1 MQCYLTLLLWTYLY
15 YLVKAD
21 QINIIQPRS
30 SSVYHVNDEMTI
42 RYNIRSMGMTRI
54 WSTLVTLT
62 QADNNQTIQEFP
74 SLAYSNSNDKKDING
89 TWVIPDKMPNGTYTL
104 TVAANI
110 TYLCSKSNDGRAP
123 FKQCKD
129 ILYQSSTF
137 TILNNSQ
144 NRLPYKNAN
153 EIEQDLSRLL
163 DSIEKLLEALTAWSL
178 GMSSKIQICENYDAL
193 ELHLSNL
200 SRALQSETKSTEKD
214 TLDDNLRI
222 YINEI
227 LPTTH
232 SSGTM
237 YSTKDA
243 ILKLLRAIK
252 LKLVILHK
260 RCDSIPAHSAL
271 SEIKLNNRFIRR
283 AIERI
288 TLQEKLT
295 ENTLMCSDKAALTSF
310 QQAIFEQ
317 NMQKSVQDCIKYVS
331 SLQRDNR
338 EEETQS
344 LRHELNTLRQM
355 YNNYQQESKY
365 TIEQLQEKIKKQS
378 RLEMGEGKEITQKAS
393 LLITNRLEA
402 LQEDVEQFKQDIAQ
416 RRYRPSKI
424 RLKHCIDESGLLEK
438 EIQELEERLKTYKP
452 AWKKTWEAELQH
464 IVLEQQFLKDQEAL
478 LTDLKEEHQAVVD
491 VLKQASQISEIHE
504 RKKQQKHDG
513 LDCRLTREEKLDGMA
528 SVMKQVT
535 AIHVDHESR
544 LKALDEAEKMRF
556 KTLAQNMDV
565 FERELLNFVCLKK
578 LKNIGGPEA
587 IDRQRERKNK
597 AVLKVMFAEQ

>member
-1 MQCYLTLLLWTYLY
+1 
-15 YLVKAD
+15 
-21 QINIIQPRS
+21 
-30 SSVYHVNDEMTI
+30 
-42 RYNIRSMGMTRI
+42 
-54 WSTLVTLT
+54 
-62 QADNNQTIQEFP
+62 
-74 SLAYSNSNDKKDING
+74 
-89 TWVIPDKMPNGTYTL
+89 
-104 TVAANI
+104 
-110 TYLCSKSNDGRAP
+110 
-123 FKQCKD
+123 
-129 ILYQSSTF
+129 
-137 TILNNSQ
+137 
-144 NRLPYKNAN
+144 
-153 EIEQDLSRLL
+153 
-163 DSIEKLLEALTAWSL
+163 
-178 GMSSKIQICENYDAL
+178 MSSKIQICENYDAL

>member
-21 QINIIQPRS
+21 QISIIQPRS

-89 TWVIPDKMPNGTYTL
+89 TW
-104 TVAANI
+104 
-110 TYLCSKSNDGRAP
+110 
-123 FKQCKD
+123 
-129 ILYQSSTF
+129 
-137 TILNNSQ
+137 
-144 NRLPYKNAN
+144 AN

-271 SEIKLNNRFIRR
+271 SKIKLNNRFIRR

-544 LKALDEAEKMRF
+544 LKALDEAETMRF

>member
-21 QINIIQPRS
+21 QISIIQPRS

-89 TWVIPDKMPNGTYTL
+89 TW
-104 TVAANI
+104 
-110 TYLCSKSNDGRAP
+110 
-123 FKQCKD
+123 
-129 ILYQSSTF
+129 
-137 TILNNSQ
+137 
-144 NRLPYKNAN
+144 AN

-271 SEIKLNNRFIRR
+271 SKIKLNNRFIRR

>member
-1 MQCYLTLLLWTYLY
+1 M
-15 YLVKAD
+15 
-21 QINIIQPRS
+21 
-30 SSVYHVNDEMTI
+30 
-42 RYNIRSMGMTRI
+42 
-54 WSTLVTLT
+54 
-62 QADNNQTIQEFP
+62 
-74 SLAYSNSNDKKDING
+74 
-89 TWVIPDKMPNGTYTL
+89 
-104 TVAANI
+104 
-110 TYLCSKSNDGRAP
+110 
-123 FKQCKD
+123 
-129 ILYQSSTF
+129 
-137 TILNNSQ
+137 
-144 NRLPYKNAN
+144 N
-153 EIEQDLSRLL
+153 EI
-163 DSIEKLLEALTAWSL
+163 K
-178 GMSSKIQICENYDAL
+178 
-193 ELHLSNL
+193 
-200 SRALQSETKSTEKD
+200 
-214 TLDDNLRI
+214 
-222 YINEI
+222 
-227 LPTTH
+227 
-232 SSGTM
+232 
-237 YSTKDA
+237 
-243 ILKLLRAIK
+243 
-252 LKLVILHK
+252 
-260 RCDSIPAHSAL
+260 
-271 SEIKLNNRFIRR
+271 
-283 AIERI
+283 
-288 TLQEKLT
+288 
-295 ENTLMCSDKAALTSF
+295 
-310 QQAIFEQ
+310 AIFEQ